1 MAKEQNKQN
10 NKPSYEELEQYCVQL
25 QNQLRDQSR
34 VSEFRDMVAVCLELL
49 KHKDVLPGQTFAKV
63 VAFID
68 KVVPVP
74 KEQEGA
80 AQEK

>member
-1 MAKEQNKQN
+1 MAKEQNKQ
-10 NKPSYEELEQYCVQL
+10 NKPSYEELEQYCAQLHAQL
-25 QNQLRDQSR
+25 QNQNR
-34 VSEFRDMVAVCLELL
+34 VSEFREMIAVCIELL
-49 KHKDVLPGQTFAKV
+49 NHKDVLPESTFNKV
-63 VAFID
+63 VDFID

>member
-1 MAKEQNKQN
+1 MANEQN

-25 QNQLRDQSR
+25 QSQLRDQNR

-49 KHKDVLPGQTFAKV
+49 KYKDVLPESTFKKV
-63 VAFID
+63 TDFID

>member
-1 MAKEQNKQN
+1 MAKEQNKQS

-25 QNQLRDQSR
+25 QNQLRDQNR

-49 KHKDVLPGQTFAKV
+49 KHKDVLPEQTFAKV
-63 VAFID
+63 TAFID

>member
-1 MAKEQNKQN
+1 MAEEQNKK

-25 QNQLRDQSR
+25 QNQVRNQNS
-34 VSEFRDMVAVCLELL
+34 VNEFRDMVAVCLELL
-49 KHKDVLPGQTFAKV
+49 NHIEILHPETREKVLT
-63 VAFID
+63 FID

-80 AQEK
+80 APEK

>member
-1 MAKEQNKQN
+1 MEKEQN
-10 NKPSYEELEQYCVQL
+10 NKPSYEELEQYCIQL
-25 QNQLRDQSR
+25 QSKLQEQNR

-49 KHKDVLPGQTFAKV
+49 KYKDVLPEHTFNKV
-63 VAFID
+63 VDFID

-80 AQEK
+80 APEK

>member
-1 MAKEQNKQN
+1 MANEQKKQ

-25 QNQLRDQSR
+25 QNQLREQNR

-49 KHKDVLPGQTFAKV
+49 KYKDALPEHTFKKV
-63 VAFID
+63 VDFID

-80 AQEK
+80 APEK